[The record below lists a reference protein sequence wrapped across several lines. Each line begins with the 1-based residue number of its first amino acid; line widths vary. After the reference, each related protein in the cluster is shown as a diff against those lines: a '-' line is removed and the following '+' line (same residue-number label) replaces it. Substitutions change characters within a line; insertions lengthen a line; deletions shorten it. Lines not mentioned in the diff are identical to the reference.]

1 MKIMRRMLLR
11 AGSAA
16 ALLGASAFSLAQ
28 PRPRLRLAIIGTG
41 MRGQVLLQEL
51 IRRDDVDVVAL
62 CDIEPIM
69 LKRAPWRAALVA
81 AARPAGPP
89 PTTTTSNSPNTGVRR
104 AGSSTPP
111 PAPACAL
118 IPA

>member
-51 IRRDDVDVVAL
+51 IRRDDVDAH
-62 CDIEPIM
+62 
-69 LKRAPWRAALVA
+69 WRNSP
-81 AARPAGPP
+81 RPADPLPGPAVKTATSS
-89 PTTTTSNSPNTGVRR
+89 PTAACWIAR
-104 AGSSTPP
+104 AWT
-111 PAPACAL
+111 A
-118 IPA
+118 